1 MTGLHCWPTRARGDM
16 EDAGIT
22 ALQTLFSG
30 TLSPKKIER
39 VEMALL
45 GQEQVDCPVVHR
57 FGPNVYIREV
67 FIPAGTISI
76 GHYQKT
82 EHLNI
87 MLKGRVTM
95 LLENGTTREVTA
107 PTIFVSNPG
116 RKIGY
121 IHEDM
126 VWLNVYSTPETD
138 VEKLE
143 TMFLDKSEAWT
154 QNNELQNGIAKLSHA
169 ADREDYKKVLV
180 EFGFTENIARSQSEN
195 TDDQIPMP
203 HGGYSV
209 AVFDS
214 PIEGKGLFATAGIE
228 EGEIIAPARIK
239 GMRTPAG
246 RFTNHSKMPN
256 AVMVKLPNG
265 DVDLVATKKISGA
278 KGGYAGN
285 EITIDYRQALRLSIN
300 PIIEGGGQ
308 CHQ

>member
-1 MTGLHCWPTRARGDM
+1 M
-16 EDAGIT
+16 EDVGIT

-30 TLSPKKIER
+30 PLSPGKVER
-39 VEMALL
+39 VELALL
-45 GQEQVDCPVVHR
+45 GQEQADCPVVHR
-57 FGPNVYIREV
+57 FGPNVYIRELS
-67 FIPAGTISI
+67 IQAGAIAI

-107 PTIFVSNPG
+107 PTIFVSKPG

-126 VWLNVYSTPETD
+126 VWLNVYSTSETD

-143 TMFLDKSEAWT
+143 NMFIDKSDSWL
-154 QNNELQNGIAKLSHA
+154 QCNEMRNGMSKLTHA
-169 ADREDYKKVLV
+169 GDREDYKKVLV

-203 HGGYSV
+203 HGGYKV

-228 EGEIIAPARIK
+228 EGETIAPARIK

-246 RFTNHSKMPN
+246 RFTNHSKIPN
-256 AVMVKLPNG
+256 AVMVKLPNE
-265 DVDLVATKKISGA
+265 DIDLVATRKISGA
-278 KGGYAGN
+278 KGGYAGD
-285 EITIDYRQALRLSIN
+285 EITIDYRQGLRLSIK
-300 PIIEGGGQ
+300 PLAEGGGVCQ
-308 CHQ
+308 RQPQP